1 MIGCSVLGYT
11 RSCAPTVGGAGF
23 LWVGDANDFDFTSGA
38 ADANGDPTGYSAVAL
53 RAFTGDTSGQLLYAI
68 DSLEDT
74 INVTMTQANA
84 DGSSSAWT
92 YNIIA
97 RMAQFS
103 QAMTVFN
110 QKIDAAAA
118 CCQLVYLWANN
129 DGTIFVAGEK
139 YVDGVLL
146 VPKFKLRQDGSKID
160 IGKKFT
166 DFNGEDLSIKGDY
179 SRPAYQFTG
188 GIAGLTAFL
197 AVST

>member
-23 LWVGDANDFDFTSGA
+23 LWVGDANDFDFTS
-38 ADANGDPTGYSAVAL
+38 DAPDAGGNATGYASVAL
-53 RAFTGDTSGQLLYAI
+53 RATSGDTSGMLLYAI

-74 INVTMTQANA
+74 ISVNMTQANA

-92 YNIIA
+92 YNILA

-110 QKIDAAAA
+110 QKIDGAAA
-118 CCQLVYLWANN
+118 CCQLVFLWAGN
-129 DGTIFVAGEK
+129 DGNIFVAGEK
-139 YVDGVLL
+139 YVDGLLL

-160 IGKKFT
+160 IGKKFS
-166 DFNGEDLSIKGDY
+166 DFNGEDLLIKGDY

-188 GIAGLTAFL
+188 GMAGLDAFL

>member
-1 MIGCSVLGYT
+1 MIGCTAQGYT
-11 RSCAPTVGGAGF
+11 RSCSPTVGGASL
-23 LWVGDANDFDFTSGA
+23 LWVGDANDFDFTS
-38 ADANGDPTGYSAVAL
+38 DAPDVNGNATGYSAVAL
-53 RAFTGDTSGQLLYAI
+53 RPTSGDTSVMLFFGI
-68 DSLEDT
+68 DSIEDT
-74 INVTMTQANA
+74 INVTMSQANA
-84 DGSSSAWT
+84 DGSSSAWSYAIT
-92 YNIIA
+92 A

-103 QAMTVFN
+103 QAMTNFN

-118 CCQLVYLWANN
+118 CCQLVYVWANN

-139 YVDGVLL
+139 YVDGLIL

-166 DFNGEDLSIKGDY
+166 DFNGQDLSIKGDY

-188 GIAGLTAFL
+188 GIAGLDAFL